1 MKGGNAVNTK
11 LFSLEGKR
19 VFVTG
24 GSRGLGFAMACA
36 LAGAG
41 AEICFCARSL
51 QSVEKGIAAYNVN
64 GVNANG
70 YVCDITDEVRV
81 AELFSEIES
90 GMGQID
96 ILLNNA
102 GIINR
107 VPMIEMKAA
116 DFRRVVD
123 TDLTGPF
130 IAAKT
135 VIPYMI
141 KRGEGK
147 IINVCGIMSE
157 VGRETAAAY
166 ASAKGGLK
174 MLTRNIASEYGAYNI
189 QCNAIAPGY
198 MATELNASLRAK
210 QPDGSPNPFDS
221 FIRAQTPAGRWGD
234 AESDLAGP
242 VVFLASHA
250 SDFVNGQIIYVD
262 GGFLS
267 YLGRSV

>member
-1 MKGGNAVNTK
+1 MSINN
-11 LFSLEGKR
+11 LFSLDGKGA
-19 VFVTG
+19 FVTG

-36 LAGAG
+36 LAEAG
-41 AEICFCARSL
+41 AKIYFCARSEE
-51 QSVEKGIAAYNVN
+51 SVEKGLNAYKAK
-64 GVNANG
+64 GIDAKG
-70 YVCDITDEVRV
+70 YVCDVTCAPAIWW
-81 AELFSEIES
+81 LFSEIENNIS
-90 GMGQID
+90 SID

-107 VPMIEMKAA
+107 VPMTDMEAM

-123 TDLTGPF
+123 TDLVGPF
-130 IAAKT
+130 ITAKT
-135 VIPYMI
+135 IIPYMVR
-141 KRGEGK
+141 RGGGK

-174 MLTRNIASEYGAYNI
+174 MLTKNIASEYGSRNI

-198 MATELNASLRAK
+198 MATDMNAAMRAK

-221 FIRAQTPAGRWGD
+221 FICAQTPAGRWGIP
-234 AESDLAGP
+234 EKDLAGP
-242 VVFLASHA
+242 VVFLASEA
-250 SDFVNGQIIYVD
+250 SGFVNGQMLYVD

-267 YLGRSV
+267 YLGRNN